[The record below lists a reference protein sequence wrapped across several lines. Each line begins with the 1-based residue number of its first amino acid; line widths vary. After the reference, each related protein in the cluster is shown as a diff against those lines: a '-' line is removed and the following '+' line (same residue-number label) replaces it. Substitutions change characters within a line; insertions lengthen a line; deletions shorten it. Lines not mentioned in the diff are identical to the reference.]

1 LRLPFRKTKLLLKL
15 YSWSAR
21 RKIFNRDNKLKEV
34 RGNKLKEKAILVALE
49 RKEFNKISSGWT
61 IEDSLEELTSLTE
74 TAGGR
79 VLTKVVQ
86 TRPVPDSA
94 FYIGKGKALEIA
106 NLAEELEAEVVIFD
120 DDLTPVQQRNLEDKI
135 KVKVIDRTQ
144 LILDIFA
151 QRAHSA
157 EGKIQVEL
165 AQLNYLLPRLTGK
178 GILLSR
184 LGGGIGTRGPG
195 ETKLEVDRRRIKEK
209 IRRLGGKIR
218 EIERQREVLR
228 KDRKRKLCYVA
239 AIIGYTNAG
248 KSTLLNALTNA
259 GAKVDNK
266 LFATLD
272 PITRKLSLPNHETVL
287 LTDTVGFINKL
298 PHHLVAAFHATLRE
312 IEEADLLINVLDAS
326 HPKLEEEN
334 RATYSVLKE
343 LKVDDKPVINVLNKI
358 DLVKN
363 DYRLLRLSRNFDSTI
378 AVSALHKQGL
388 EKFLN
393 KITEILERKRISV
406 ELFLPY
412 ERSDLISLIHREGEI
427 LREEYLEDKV
437 TLKARVSRELANK
450 LTEYRVTT

>member
-1 LRLPFRKTKLLLKL
+1 LN
-15 YSWSAR
+15 AH
-21 RKIFNRDNKLKEV
+21 
-34 RGNKLKEKAILVALE
+34 LV
-49 RKEFNKISSGWT
+49 
-61 IEDSLEELTSLTE
+61 
-74 TAGGR
+74 
-79 VLTKVVQ
+79 V
-86 TRPVPDSA
+86 
-94 FYIGKGKALEIA
+94 
-106 NLAEELEAEVVIFD
+106 FD

-135 KVKVIDRTQ
+135 GVRIIDRTQ

-165 AQLNYLLPRLTGK
+165 AQLSYLLPRLTGK
-178 GILLSR
+178 GIILSR

-195 ETKLEVDRRRIKEK
+195 ETKLEVDRRRIKER
-209 IRRLGGKIR
+209 IGRLREKIR

-228 KDRKRKLCYVA
+228 KDRERKSCYVA
-239 AIIGYTNAG
+239 AIIGYTNVG

-259 GAKVDNK
+259 GVKVDNK

-272 PITRKLSLPNHETVL
+272 PVTRKISLPNRETVL

-298 PHHLVAAFHATLRE
+298 PHHLIAAFHATLRE

-326 HPKLEEEN
+326 HPRLEEEN

-343 LKVDDKPVINVLNKI
+343 LKANDKAMINVLNKI

-363 DYRLLRLSRNFDSTI
+363 DHRRSRLLRDWDSAI

-388 EKFLN
+388 EKLLD
-393 KITEILERKRISV
+393 KIAEILERKRVSV

-412 ERSDLISLIHREGEI
+412 DRSDLISLIHREGQI
-427 LREEYLEDKV
+427 LREEYRDDKV
-437 TLKARVSRELANK
+437 ALEARVSPQLANK
-450 LTEYRVTT
+450 LAEYRRSN